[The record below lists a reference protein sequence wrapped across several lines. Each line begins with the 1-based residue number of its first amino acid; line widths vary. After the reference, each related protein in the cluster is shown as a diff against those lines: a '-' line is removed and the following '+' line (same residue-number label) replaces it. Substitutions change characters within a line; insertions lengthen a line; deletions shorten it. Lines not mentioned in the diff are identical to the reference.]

1 PERPE
6 VIIAQVLPATV
17 VTNETGIEAIDFRRG
32 DYLRGPASAEWPHDM
47 DDKRCLKNAEVVCNG
62 WPAHFARAG
71 KSSCVKNAA
80 ALCHGKLGESL
91 ERISPLQ
98 TKEFLDILSPISVHP
113 FLKIAFRVSLRQ
125 KEGRKP
131 APQKTV
137 FKVRLVRVVHVEKTH
152 RGQPQVPLPPRQR
165 VSEFFRSAQSRRTG
179 RHNVCV
185 RMMVGCDFE

>member
-1 PERPE
+1 
-6 VIIAQVLPATV
+6 
-17 VTNETGIEAIDFRRG
+17 
-32 DYLRGPASAEWPHDM
+32 M

-125 KEGRKP
+125 KEGRKH

-137 FKVRLVRVVHVEKTH
+137 FKVRLVRVVHVATTPRRH
-152 RGQPQVPLPPRQR
+152 RPLPLSRPPR
-165 VSEFFRSAQSRRTG
+165 VSAFISSAHSRRT
-179 RHNVCV
+179 
-185 RMMVGCDFE
+185 